1 MKNKK
6 LLILL
11 LVLLL
16 LAAAGAALWFNSQN
30 SREPVNVFPFR
41 YLGMTEYWGDNQ
53 ESYGPVSTDRI
64 QTVYVTDTQIITEIN
79 VKEGDAVKKGD
90 ILLTFDTTLSDLAVE
105 RKRLDV
111 EKKKLQLQKAK
122 DKLREINNMKPMV
135 IPDFSDEDE
144 DDGDEYQGEELKD
157 NYTIST
163 NSDFDGSSQSK
174 ALICWMRGGKNITST
189 VFEEVRAR
197 AEKYQRWNAEQEEDS
212 DEDSEPEAAA
222 ETGDSGETG
231 DGGESGGTGETGA
244 PSEGGGSEDTKPPLN
259 VTTFYMIV
267 KVTDGNKELGRRSV
281 WQGLRVEG
289 NAQSG
294 FGFRLFDAYGVQDH
308 MLDEDEEDAD
318 TSIPE
323 IDYGSGYTAAQIA
336 QMRSEKQ
343 KEIKELEFEIKMVEA
358 EYKIMLTEVEDGNV
372 YAEIDGKVVSV
383 LPEEDARLQ
392 NQPIVKVSGGGG
404 FYIEG
409 SISELEK
416 DKLQLGQEVTI
427 NDWNSGGTYTGKI
440 TSLGDFPS
448 QNDSW
453 NGNGNPNASYYPFI
467 AFVDETADLQAG
479 SYASIQFSTAGA
491 EQGVYLEKAFIR
503 SEQGRHYVYLRGDDG
518 KLEKR
523 YVTVGKSLWGS
534 YTQILTGVGE
544 EDLLAFPYGKNL
556 KEGADT
562 VEKELSALY
571 E

>member
-6 LLILL
+6 KLLLLLLILAVAIAIGL
-11 LVLLL
+11 GVWLS
-16 LAAAGAALWFNSQN
+16 GRN

-53 ESYGPVSTDRI
+53 ESYGPVTTDRI
-64 QTVYVTDTQIITEIN
+64 QTVYITDTQIITEIS
-79 VKEGDAVKKGD
+79 VKEGDEVKKGD
-90 ILLTFDTTLSDLAVE
+90 VLLTFDTTLSDLAVE

-111 EKKKLQLQKAK
+111 EKTKLKLQKAK
-122 DKLREINNMKPMV
+122 EKLREINNMKPMV
-135 IPDFSDEDE
+135 IPDFSGDDDDED
-144 DDGDEYQGEELKD
+144 DEYQGDELTD
-157 NYTIST
+157 SYAIST

-174 ALICWMRGGKNITST
+174 ALICWMRGGKNITSS
-189 VFEEVRAR
+189 VLEDVRAR
-197 AEKYQRWNAEQEEDS
+197 AEKYQRWNAENDTEDEDEEEDGG
-212 DEDSEPEAAA
+212 
-222 ETGDSGETG
+222 TDSGEEGQSSETEG
-231 DGGESGGTGETGA
+231 SQEPPQES
-244 PSEGGGSEDTKPPLN
+244 KPPVN
-259 VTTFYMIV
+259 VSTFYMIV
-267 KVTDGNKELGRRSV
+267 KVTEGNKELGKRSV

-294 FGFRLFDAYGVQDH
+294 FGFRMFDAYGIQDH
-308 MLDEDEEDAD
+308 MLDEEDEEDAD

-336 QMRSEKQ
+336 QMRSDKQ

-416 DKLQLGQEVTI
+416 DKLQIGQEVTV

-440 TSLGDFPS
+440 TSIGDFPS

-453 NGNGNPNASYYPFI
+453 NGSGNPNASYYPFI

-479 SYASIQFSTAGA
+479 SYASVQFSTAGA

-503 SEQGRHYVYLRGDDG
+503 SEQGKHFVYLRGGDG

-523 YVTVGKSLWGS
+523 YVAVGKSLWGS
-534 YTQILTGVGE
+534 YTQILSGVSE
-544 EDLLAFPYGKNL
+544 EDLLAFPYGKHV

-562 VEKELSALY
+562 VESELSALY

>member
-1 MKNKK
+1 MKRKK
-6 LLILL
+6 TFLLLL

-16 LAAAGAALWFNSQN
+16 LAAIGAGIWLNSRKN
-30 SREPVNVFPFR
+30 REPVKVFPFR

-64 QTVYVTDTQIITEIN
+64 QTVYITDTQIITEIS
-79 VKEGDAVKKGD
+79 VKEGDEVKKGD
-90 ILLTFDTTLSDLAVE
+90 VLLRFDTTLSDLAVE
-105 RKRLDV
+105 RRRLDV
-111 EKKKLQLQKAK
+111 EKRKLQMQRAK
-122 DKLREINNMKPMV
+122 EKLREINSMKPMV
-135 IPDFSDEDE
+135 IPEPTE
-144 DDGDEYQGEELKD
+144 DDGDEEDEYLGDKLEGD
-157 NYTIST
+157 YAIST
-163 NSDFDGSSQSK
+163 DYAYDGSSQSK
-174 ALICWMRGGKNITST
+174 ALICWMRRGKNIGSG
-189 VFEEVRAR
+189 VMEAVRAQ
-197 AEKYQRWNAEQEEDS
+197 AEKFQRWNAEEEAES
-212 DEDSEPEAAA
+212 GEGEDSEEERQSA
-222 ETGDSGETG
+222 ETE
-231 DGGESGGTGETGA
+231 E
-244 PSEGGGSEDTKPPLN
+244 PSQPPLT
-259 VTTFYMIV
+259 VSTFYMII
-267 KVTDGNKELGRRSV
+267 KVTEGNMELGKRSV

-294 FGFRLFDAYGVQDH
+294 FEFRLFDAVGIPDH
-308 MLDEDEEDAD
+308 MLEEDDEDAD

-336 QMRSEKQ
+336 QMRSEQQQ
-343 KEIKELEFEIKMVEA
+343 KIRDLEFEIKMAEA
-358 EYKIMLTEVEDGNV
+358 EYKIMLTEVQDGNV

-383 LPEEDARLQ
+383 LTEEDARFQ

-416 DKLQLGQEVTI
+416 DKLQVGQEVTV
-427 NDWNSGGTYTGKI
+427 NDWNSGGTYTGKV
-440 TSLGDFPS
+440 TSVGDFPS

-453 NGNGNPNASYYPFI
+453 NGNGNPNASYYPFV
-467 AFVDETADLQAG
+467 AFVDESADLQAG
-479 SYASIQFSTAGA
+479 SYASVQFSTAGA
-491 EQGVYLEKAFIR
+491 EQGVYLDKAFIR

-534 YTQILTGVGE
+534 YTQILGGIGE

-556 KEGADT
+556 MEGADT
-562 VEKELSALY
+562 VESELSALY